1 MSNIVTKQLKINNS
15 KNFIDNLSISSGN
28 SLYMFLAKPNAWQG
42 NDSDVPVPKDNQ
54 ETTTKIWDEMV
65 SLKRILP
72 DSIINVVRRID
83 WNYDTVYAEFD
94 NADENLFDKSFYLLN
109 SEFNVYKCISNNN
122 GSKSKI
128 EPTGRSRDIIT
139 LSDNYRWKYL
149 YNISTGNRLKFLTN
163 NWMPVLKDNDVSV
176 NANGGAIEQ
185 IKIVNGGLDYST
197 TSTISIIGDGE
208 NAEIRPKLSLGVLYD
223 FSYTNIGTNYRYATA
238 TINDSTGSGKY
249 ANIKAIVSPIDGHG
263 YDPVIELGSHFLMI
277 NVKTE
282 YNEGFGDFP
291 GKFSFRRL
299 GIIKNPRDSYNNIAN
314 ASTLTALSGVYLRS
328 VVGDFTQN
336 EFVEG
341 TTSLANAYVVTA
353 NVTSGNGYIK
363 FIRSFDLTSNYNK
376 FVPGEIVLGKT
387 SGATAIVSNLLY
399 PEIIPNKGEIYYVE
413 NRNTITRSAD
423 QTDNLHLVIEF

>member
-1 MSNIVTKQLKINNS
+1 M
-15 KNFIDNLSISSGN
+15 
-28 SLYMFLAKPNAWQG
+28 
-42 NDSDVPVPKDNQ
+42 
-54 ETTTKIWDEMV
+54 
-65 SLKRILP
+65 
-72 DSIINVVRRID
+72 
-83 WNYDTVYAEFD
+83 
-94 NADENLFDKSFYLLN
+94 
-109 SEFNVYKCISNNN
+109 
-122 GSKSKI
+122 
-128 EPTGRSRDIIT
+128 
-139 LSDNYRWKYL
+139 
-149 YNISTGNRLKFLTN
+149 
-163 NWMPVLKDNDVSV
+163 
-176 NANGGAIEQ
+176 
-185 IKIVNGGLDYST
+185 
-197 TSTISIIGDGE
+197 
-208 NAEIRPKLSLGVLYD
+208 
-223 FSYTNIGTNYRYATA
+223 
-238 TINDSTGSGKY
+238 
-249 ANIKAIVSPIDGHG
+249 SPIDGHG

-328 VVGDFTQN
+328 VVGNFTQN

-376 FVPGEIVLGKT
+376 FVLGEIVLGKT